1 MEKVNSGVV
10 FATTIMTF
18 LFSILARVVESTV
31 DDFAEFTNLM
41 IFIFTK
47 HNGFHIP
54 YDPKILYINADTHHR
69 KGARL

>member
-31 DDFAEFTNLM
+31 YDFAEFTNL
-41 IFIFTK
+41 TE
-47 HNGFHIP
+47 P
-54 YDPKILYINADTHHR
+54 RRAL
-69 KGARL
+69 

>member
-31 DDFAEFTNLM
+31 DDFCRIYKLND
-41 IFIFTK
+41 IY
-47 HNGFHIP
+47 FHKKFNTYRIIQR
-54 YDPKILYINADTHHR
+54 YCT
-69 KGARL
+69 